1 MRKQKEEKTINE
13 ELIDGLLEQQGH
25 QPEDV
30 HALLKQL
37 TKALVERAMQ
47 AEMKQHLG
55 YGKHDPAGN
64 NSGNSRNG
72 VTRKKLKGDFG
83 ELEIETPR
91 DRNGDFEPQ
100 LIKKNQTRWTGFD
113 DKILSMYAR
122 GMSTRDIQ
130 GHLEEM
136 YQVPVSPSLISDVT
150 EGVIEDAR
158 AWQSRPLEPFYGVVF
173 LDALYVKMR
182 HEGRVENR
190 AVYVAI
196 GINLEGKKDVL
207 GLWTSSH
214 EGAKFWLN
222 VLNDLRSRGVK
233 DIYLVCVDGLKGFP
247 QAIESVFPKAQVQL
261 CIVHMVRASLNYVTW
276 KEYKAVTQDLKPIYK
291 ATTADQAELEL
302 SEFEKRWPKYPAVS
316 RLWRENWAQVI
327 PFFEFPPEVRKVV
340 YTTNAVESLH
350 MSLRKVIKT
359 RGSFP
364 NEEAAIRLLYLALTK
379 TAAKWQKVQSWKEML
394 NYLDT
399 VCADRILEAGVRR

>member
-1 MRKQKEEKTINE
+1 
-13 ELIDGLLEQQGH
+13 
-25 QPEDV
+25 V
-30 HALLKQL
+30 HGLLKQL

-55 YGKHDPAGN
+55 YAKHDPAGN

-91 DRNGDFEPQ
+91 DRNGEFEPQ

-122 GMSTRDIQ
+122 GMSTRDLQ

-327 PFFEFPPEVRKVV
+327 PFFQFPPEVRKVV

-364 NEEAAIRLLYLALTK
+364 NEEAAIRLLYLAITK

>member
-1 MRKQKEEKTINE
+1 MRKARAEKTVSE
-13 ELIDGLLEQQGH
+13 ELMDELLEQRRK
-25 QPEDV
+25 PEDV
-30 HALLKQL
+30 HALLKEL
-37 TKALVERAMQ
+37 TKKLVERAMQ
-47 AEMKQHLG
+47 AEMTEHLG
-55 YGKHDPAGN
+55 YAKHDPGGN

-72 VTRKKLKGDFG
+72 VTRKKLKGEFG

-91 DRNGDFEPQ
+91 DRKGDFEPQ
-100 LIKKNQTRWTGFD
+100 LIQKHQTRWTGFD

-136 YQVPVSPSLISDVT
+136 YQVPVSASLISDVT

-158 AWQSRPLEPFYGVVF
+158 AWQSRPLEAFYGVVF

-207 GLWTSSH
+207 GIWTSAH
-214 EGAKFWLN
+214 EGAKFWMN
-222 VLNDLRSRGVK
+222 VLTDLRSRGVK

-247 QAIESVFPKAQVQL
+247 QAIETVFPRAQVQL
-261 CIVHMVRASLNYVTW
+261 CIVHMVRASLSYVTW

-291 ATTADQAELEL
+291 AATADQAELEL
-302 SEFEKRWPKYPAVS
+302 SEFEKKWPKYPAVS
-316 RLWRENWAQVI
+316 RLWRENWERVI

-350 MSLRKVIKT
+350 MSLRKVIKM

-379 TAAKWQKVQSWKEML
+379 AVAKWQGVQSWKQML
-394 NYLDT
+394 NFLDT
-399 VCADRILEAGVRR
+399 VCADRILEAGLRR

>member
-1 MRKQKEEKTINE
+1 MRKQREEKSVSD
-13 ELIDGLLEQQGH
+13 ELIDGLLEEGRKR
-25 QPEDV
+25 EDV

-37 TKALVERAMQ
+37 TKMVVERAMQ
-47 AEMKQHLG
+47 AEMTEHLG
-55 YGKHDPAGN
+55 YAKHDPAGN

-72 VTRKKLKGDFG
+72 VTRKRLKGEFG

-91 DRNGDFEPQ
+91 DRNGDFEPH
-100 LIKKNQTRWTGFD
+100 LIQKSQTRWSGFD

-136 YQVPVSPSLISDVT
+136 YQVPVSASLISDVT
-150 EGVIEDAR
+150 EGVMEDAR

-207 GLWTSSH
+207 GIWTSAH
-214 EGAKFWLN
+214 EGAKFWMN

-247 QAIESVFPKAQVQL
+247 AAIEAVFPQAQVQL

-291 ATTADQAELEL
+291 AATADQAELEL
-302 SEFEKRWPKYPAVS
+302 SQFEKKWPKYPAVA
-316 RLWRENWAQVI
+316 RLWRENWERVI

-379 TAAKWQKVQSWKEML
+379 AVAKWQGVQSWKAML
-394 NYLDT
+394 NFLDT
-399 VCADRILEAGVRR
+399 VCAERILEAGLRR